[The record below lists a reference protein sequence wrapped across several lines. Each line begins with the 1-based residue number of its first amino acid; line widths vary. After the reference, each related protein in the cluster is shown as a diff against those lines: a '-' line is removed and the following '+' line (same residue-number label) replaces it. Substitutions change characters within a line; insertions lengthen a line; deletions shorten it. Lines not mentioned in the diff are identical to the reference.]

1 MPNFREHN
9 SLPTLFERLIVVANY
24 ITFGFVGFIY
34 LILVALKQVKLTPF
48 LQYHIFQSFFLVMG
62 YWLLSVFISLIV
74 QILSFIPLINI
85 LVVKLLFYFNAQIII
100 GRYSIVTATV
110 SIVIIYLCLTSIQ
123 GQYSYIPWVS
133 DVIGKNVRR

>member
-24 ITFGFVGFIY
+24 ITFGLIGFIF
-34 LILVALKQVKLTPF
+34 LILVALKFVKLTPF

-85 LVVKLLFYFNAQIII
+85 LVLKLLFYFNAQIII
-100 GRYSIVTATV
+100 GRFSIVTATV
-110 SIVIIYLCLTSIQ
+110 SLIILYLCLTAFQ

-133 DVIGKNVRR
+133 EIIGKNVRR

>member
-24 ITFGFVGFIY
+24 ITFGLVGFVY
-34 LILVALKQVKLTPF
+34 LILVALKFVKLTPF

-85 LVVKLLFYFNAQIII
+85 LVLKLLFYFNAQIII
-100 GRYSIVTATV
+100 GRFSIVTATV
-110 SIVIIYLCLTSIQ
+110 SLVILYLCITALQ

-133 DVIGKNVRR
+133 EVIGKNIRR